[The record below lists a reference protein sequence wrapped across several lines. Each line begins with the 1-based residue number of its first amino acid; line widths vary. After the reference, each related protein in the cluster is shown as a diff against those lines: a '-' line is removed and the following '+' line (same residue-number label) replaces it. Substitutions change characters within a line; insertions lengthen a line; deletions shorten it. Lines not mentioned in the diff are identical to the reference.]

1 MHLEEASMTLRSS
14 AKTLLVLALALPV
27 VQAVLTWVV
36 GLLISMD
43 DATGAQ
49 IVRYVITACQVVWA
63 VSLVGLVI
71 VLALVV
77 LNEEGPGP
85 RVKGQEPEDEA

>member
-1 MHLEEASMTLRSS
+1 MTLRSA

-27 VQAVLTWVV
+27 VQAVLAWVA
-36 GLLISMD
+36 GLLTGMG
-43 DATGAQ
+43 DAAGAV
-49 IVRYVITACQVVWA
+49 IVCHVATTCQVTWA

-77 LNEEGPGP
+77 LNEQSQGS
-85 RVKGQEPEDEA
+85 RVESREPEEDE